1 MGSGIQMDWID
12 AILEKL
18 ADRFQKTSLRRS
30 LWYYMTATI
39 LGVLLAYAL
48 TFTILAE
55 WENLILDQNMYEVT
69 HPKFV
74 TEIGKIVM
82 ISSSEATPKAQNM
95 INILHVAEIFLMI
108 MYPVIGVCIASH
120 FYYQNKLKEP
130 LEKMIEEAAYIGR
143 DDLSM
148 PCKWDTQDEIGKACE
163 AIEKMRK
170 RLIEN
175 KQDMWELM
183 EQQRDLN
190 AAFAHDLRTPLTV
203 MQGYTEMLIQFYP
216 KGKMSQEKLMETF
229 SCLDR
234 QVKRLKNF
242 AQTMKDIHSI
252 EMMDIKKERTL
263 LEKIEQKIRQTGEGL
278 EQARKIQI
286 EVKKSADPKQGGYFD
301 ENIILEV
308 AENLLSN
315 ALRYAKSK
323 IEILLE
329 IQGDF
334 LLLYVKDDG
343 RGFCQEEF
351 YQAMRPYY
359 TDPQKKEE
367 GTHYGL
373 GLSICKIL
381 CKKHGGTLELS
392 NSIEGGA
399 IVCASFYIV

>member
-1 MGSGIQMDWID
+1 MDWID
-12 AILEKL
+12 TILEKL

-30 LWYYMTATI
+30 LWYYMTAAI
-39 LGVLLAYAL
+39 LGVLLAYVL

-55 WENLILDQNMYEVT
+55 WENLILSQNTYKVT
-69 HPKFV
+69 YPEFMA
-74 TEIGKIVM
+74 EIGKIVM
-82 ISSSEATPKAQNM
+82 ISSSQPTPKAQNM
-95 INILHVAEIFLMI
+95 IYILHLVEISLMI
-108 MYPVIGVCIASH
+108 IYPVIGVCIASH
-120 FYYQNKLKEP
+120 FYYENKLKEP

-143 DDLSM
+143 NDLSM
-148 PCKWDTQDEIGKACE
+148 SCEWDTQDEMGKACE

-175 KQDMWELM
+175 KQDMWEMM
-183 EQQRDLN
+183 EQQRNLN

-216 KGKMSQEKLMETF
+216 KGKISQEKLMETF
-229 SCLDR
+229 FCLDR
-234 QVKRLKNF
+234 QIKRLKNF

-252 EMMDIKKERTL
+252 ETMEVKKEKTS
-263 LEKIEQKIRQTGEGL
+263 LEKLEQKIQQTGKGL
-278 EQARKIQI
+278 EQAGKIQI
-286 EVKKSADPKQGGYFD
+286 EVKKSTYPEQGGYFD

-308 AENLLSN
+308 VENLLSN

-323 IEILLE
+323 IEILFE
-329 IQGDF
+329 IQEDF
-334 LLLYVKDDG
+334 LFLYVKDDG

-367 GTHYGL
+367 EIHYGL